1 MKTWMPS
8 VLIISR
14 GRAENRNWHTQQT
27 QNQLFRVF
35 SPFRNSLE
43 NLREIKRQ
51 DRIETHI
58 GDDDF
63 LVVWIESDAMR
74 FLHSRAWFPVNFPAR
89 RDVATIVDAVNSNVR
104 SFRFRKVARCHLRD
118 DDPAAFRLN
127 FDLADGVHAGPRSAN
142 HADGLN
148 FAAGRPIKN
157 Q

>member
-1 MKTWMPS
+1 MTVAALYERRQSSLTK
-8 VLIISR
+8 
-14 GRAENRNWHTQQT
+14 
-27 QNQLFRVF
+27 
-35 SPFRNSLE
+35 LE

-51 DRIETHI
+51 DRIQTHI

-74 FLHSRAWFPVNFPAR
+74 FLHSRAWFSVNFPAR